1 MPGIGRFDNGPIKL
15 AALQHAHADGDDPAD
30 FKPRAAQFAV
40 AHDGMDVAHLEQR
53 AFNLHRQ
60 IHPAARSELLG
71 VHVAAVLSGIA
82 AGDGFSRRGNAHD
95 ADHRVDRNDQAAEFR
110 LAVLHGKDA
119 GTVHAPIIQRA
130 DVRNRGDGALIRHF
144 NGQHIHDE
152 HVAGHGPFHIE
163 RPRRR
168 VGTRKV
174 ERFTDNVFFRANL
187 AGIAIQCAEREFI
200 PVFGACN
207 GFIRLV
213 KGIHVLSEFRHDT
226 LLGRHLLEAIDQVL
240 NLRSQRY
247 EEHLRPFKSVC
258 HCINNN

>member
-1 MPGIGRFDNGPIKL
+1 MLP
-15 AALQHAHADGDDPAD
+15 
-30 FKPRAAQFAV
+30 
-40 AHDGMDVAHLEQR
+40 
-53 AFNLHRQ
+53 
-60 IHPAARSELLG
+60 
-71 VHVAAVLSGIA
+71 GIA
-82 AGDGFSRRGNAHD
+82 AGDGFSSRGNAHD
-95 ADHRVDRNDQAAEFR
+95 ADHRVDRNAQAAEFR

-119 GTVHAPIIQRA
+119 GTVHAPVIQRT
-130 DVRNRGDGALIRHF
+130 DVRDGGDGALIRHF

-240 NLRSQRY
+240 NLRSQRD
-247 EEHLRPFKSVC
+247 EEYLRPFKSVC